1 MSDAAPSLSNLFYDP
16 TYNPGQS
23 TINYTSI
30 YGNGTTI
37 TFDEL
42 QGLVNSTVTQAIMF
56 GVRCGAAALTLIVMW
71 MTSRS
76 RKTPIFIINQVSL
89 FLIIL
94 HSALYFKYLLS
105 NYSSVTYALTGF
117 PQFISRGD
125 VHVYGAT
132 NIIQVLLVAS
142 IETSLVFQIKV
153 IFTGDNFKRIG
164 LMLTSISFTLGI
176 ATVTMYFVSA
186 VKGMIVTYNDVS
198 ATQDKYFN
206 ASTILLASSINFM
219 SFVLVVKLILAIR
232 SRRFLGLKQFDSFHI
247 LLIMSC
253 QSLLVPSII
262 FILAYS
268 LKPNQGTDVLTTVA
282 TLLAVLSLPLSSM
295 WATAANNASKTNT
308 ITSDFTTSTDRFYPG
323 TLSSFQTD
331 SINNDA
337 KSSLRSRLYDLYP
350 RRKETTSDKH
360 SKRTFVSETAD
371 DIEKNQFYQLPTPT
385 SSKNTRIGPFAD
397 ASYKEGEV
405 EPVDMYTPDTAADE
419 EARKFWTEDNN
430 NL

>member
-1 MSDAAPSLSNLFYDP
+1 MSGTAPSLSDLFYDS

-23 TINYTSI
+23 IIDYTSI
-30 YGNGTTI
+30 YGNGTTV

-42 QGLVNSTVTQAIMF
+42 QALVNSTVTEAIMF

-71 MTSRS
+71 MISRS
-76 RKTPIFIINQVSL
+76 KKTPIFIINQISL
-89 FLIIL
+89 LLIVL

-117 PQFISRGD
+117 SQFISRGD

-142 IETSLVFQIKV
+142 IEASLVFQVKV
-153 IFTGDNFKRIG
+153 IFTGDNFKKIG
-164 LMLTSISFTLGI
+164 LVLTSISSALGL
-176 ATVTMYFVSA
+176 ATVVMYFVSA
-186 VKGMIVTYNDVS
+186 IKGMIATYQDVS

-247 LLIMSC
+247 LLVMSC
-253 QSLLVPSII
+253 QSLLVPSVI

-268 LKPNQGTDVLTTVA
+268 LKPEQGTDVLTTVA

-295 WATAANNASKTNT
+295 WATAANNASKPTT
-308 ITSDFTTSTDRFYPG
+308 ITSDFTTSTNGFYPG
-323 TLSSFQTD
+323 GSSSFQTE
-331 SINNDA
+331 SVNSDA
-337 KSSLRSRLYDLYP
+337 KSSFRSRLYDLYP
-350 RRKETTSDKH
+350 RRKESISDKH
-360 SKRTFVSETAD
+360 SERTFVDGTAN

-385 SSKNTRIGPFAD
+385 SSKNTTTGPFAD
-397 ASYKEGEV
+397 TNHKEAGSERV
-405 EPVDMYTPDTAADE
+405 AVYTPNTAADE
-419 EARKFWTEDNN
+419 EARRFWTEDND

>member
-30 YGNGTTI
+30 YGNGSTI

-142 IETSLVFQIKV
+142 IETSLVFQMKV

-295 WATAANNASKTNT
+295 WATAANNASKQTQLLQT
-308 ITSDFTTSTDRFYPG
+308 LQHPQIGFIQARCLAFKLIVSTTMLKAVSEVDYMTYILEGRK
-323 TLSSFQTD
+323 QHR
-331 SINNDA
+331 INI
-337 KSSLRSRLYDLYP
+337 
-350 RRKETTSDKH
+350 RKELLFL
-360 SKRTFVSETAD
+360 RLQM
-371 DIEKNQFYQLPTPT
+371 I
-385 SSKNTRIGPFAD
+385 
-397 ASYKEGEV
+397 
-405 EPVDMYTPDTAADE
+405 
-419 EARKFWTEDNN
+419 
-430 NL
+430 

>member
-142 IETSLVFQIKV
+142 IETSLVNYYSYHV
-153 IFTGDNFKRIG
+153 
-164 LMLTSISFTLGI
+164 
-176 ATVTMYFVSA
+176 FVSA

-198 ATQDKYFN
+198 ATQGKYFN

-360 SKRTFVSETAD
+360 SERTFVSETAN

>member
-1 MSDAAPSLSNLFYDP
+1 MSGTTPALSDLFYDP
-16 TYNPGQS
+16 TYSPGKS
-23 TINYTSI
+23 MIDYTSI

-71 MTSRS
+71 MISRS

-164 LMLTSISFTLGI
+164 FMLTSTSFILGL
-176 ATVTMYFVSA
+176 ATVIMYFVSA
-186 VKGMIVTYNDVS
+186 VKGMIATYQDVS

-247 LLIMSC
+247 LLVMSC
-253 QSLLVPSII
+253 QSLLVPSVI

-268 LKPNQGTDVLTTVA
+268 LKPGQGTDVLTTVA

-295 WATAANNASKTNT
+295 WATAANNASKPNT
-308 ITSDFTTSTDRFYPG
+308 ITSDFTTSSDRFYPCG
-323 TLSSFQTD
+323 PSSFQSD
-331 SINNDA
+331 SMSNDA
-337 KSSLRSRLYDLYP
+337 KSSCRSRLYDLYP
-350 RRKETTSDKH
+350 KKKESISDKH
-360 SKRTFVSETAD
+360 SERTFVGDTTN

-385 SSKNTRIGPFAD
+385 SSKITRTGPFAD
-397 ASYKEGEV
+397 TSNKEEDSEV
-405 EPVDMYTPDTAADE
+405 TNMYTPDTAADE
-419 EARKFWTEDNN
+419 EARRFWTEDDK